1 MSCLYLT
8 QTINKLH
15 LKRVFLI
22 HSNTYIRK
30 NIALA
35 WPLAFNA
42 LLVQSMLMIDT
53 LLVAPLG
60 ELPVAAMGIATVIV
74 AFVLGIQIA
83 IGNGIQLLIGRSFGA
98 NGYSDIAVVYW
109 SGLIINISVS
119 LFFFFI
125 LIFFDSQLIAFITD
139 DTALAQLVENYISIT
154 KYIVLITAYTQVCTA
169 LFNGCGNTKIPLKGF
184 MIELPVNA
192 LLSYLLINGFIMY
205 EGLGLEGAAWGSLV
219 AVILRAAF
227 LHITLTKEK
236 KINLSYPRNC
246 QFKVEIRRQFLE
258 IFPIAANFF
267 VLSVGATI
275 YQLLF
280 AQLELFSFVA
290 ITLIFPWLRAGT
302 QFPNAWAQASA
313 ISISQMLGQN
323 NTQDLKKFTYHCTQM
338 GMVLSVIV
346 AALFFILSQ
355 CMHLVYPNIETET
368 QVALMIIA
376 PLYIILPVIRAYNTV
391 AGNILRALGNSNL
404 VLKIHFIT
412 QWFISLPICA
422 LLILQF
428 DVSIFWAFAMLPIEE
443 LLKMLPFYHYKV
455 FHIQRMATQ

>member
-1 MSCLYLT
+1 
-8 QTINKLH
+8 
-15 LKRVFLI
+15 LI

-35 WPLAFNA
+35 WPLAVNA

-60 ELPVAAMGIATVIV
+60 DLPVAAMGIATVIV

-83 IGNGIQLLIGRSFGA
+83 IGNGIQLLVGRAFGA
-98 NGYSDIAVVYW
+98 NSHCDLAVVYW
-109 SGLIINISVS
+109 SGLIISISIS
-119 LFFFFI
+119 LFFLLI
-125 LIFFDSQLIAFITD
+125 LIFFDTELIAYITD
-139 DTALAQLVENYISIT
+139 DTLLAQLVENYISIT

-169 LFNGCGNTKIPLKGF
+169 LFNGCGNTKVPLKGF

-192 LLSYLLINGFIMY
+192 LLSYLLINGFAMY

-219 AVILRAAF
+219 AVTLRAAF
-227 LHITLTKEK
+227 LHIALTKEK
-236 KINLSYPRNC
+236 KVELTYPQNRKFLHEVRL
-246 QFKVEIRRQFLE
+246 QFIEIS
-258 IFPIAANFF
+258 PIAANFF
-267 VLSVGATI
+267 VLSIGATI

-313 ISISQMLGQN
+313 ISISQIIGQN
-323 NTQDLKKFTYHCTQM
+323 KTQDLKFFISSCTQV
-338 GMVLSVIV
+338 GMILSVII
-346 AALFFILSQ
+346 AALFFVLSQ
-355 CMHLVYPNIETET
+355 CMQFVYPNIEPET
-368 QVALMIIA
+368 QIALMLIA

-391 AGNILRALGNSNL
+391 SGNILRALGNSNL

-422 LLILQF
+422 LLIIQF

-443 LLKMLPFYHYKV
+443 LLKTIPFYRYKE
-455 FHIQRMATQ
+455 FHIQRIEHQ